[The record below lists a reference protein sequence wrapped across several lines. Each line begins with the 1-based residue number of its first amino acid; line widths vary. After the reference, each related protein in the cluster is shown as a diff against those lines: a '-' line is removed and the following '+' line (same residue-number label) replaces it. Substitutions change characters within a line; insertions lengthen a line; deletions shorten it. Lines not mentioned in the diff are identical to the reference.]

1 MEVLEYFPTSDKF
14 RVRVLSNGVEKVIG
28 KLSLLFNNE
37 DKQGYQKRLNLA
49 KNLQMNAQEEIRFK
63 NYTTNILNSEIQ
75 QMSSQIQDRITKKG
89 VMKKIES

>member
-1 MEVLEYFPTSDKF
+1 VEVLEYFPTSDKF

-49 KNLQMNAQEEIRFK
+49 KNL
-63 NYTTNILNSEIQ
+63 
-75 QMSSQIQDRITKKG
+75 
-89 VMKKIES
+89 

>member
-1 MEVLEYFPTSDKF
+1 
-14 RVRVLSNGVEKVIG
+14 
-28 KLSLLFNNE
+28 
-37 DKQGYQKRLNLA
+37 
-49 KNLQMNAQEEIRFK
+49 MNAQEEIRFK